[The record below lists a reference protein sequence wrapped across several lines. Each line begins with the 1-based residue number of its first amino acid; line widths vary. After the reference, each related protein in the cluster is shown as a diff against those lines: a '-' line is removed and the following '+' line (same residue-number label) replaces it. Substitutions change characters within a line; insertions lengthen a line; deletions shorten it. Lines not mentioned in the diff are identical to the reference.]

1 MPDHKSF
8 LVTGGRAGVS
18 SSLRP
23 KNETFSGTEYLPSI
37 SEKLSLPS
45 LPIQPERLLRH
56 SSFKLFWIS
65 RIFSA
70 LGFQVASV
78 AVGWLVYAKTGSA
91 YALGLVGLF
100 QFLPMVAL
108 TFLVGHFADRFNRRR
123 IVATCQFIE
132 CIVLILLTFWD
143 RGGTLGVPVLFAAV
157 AILGAARAFEAP
169 TMSALLPAVVP
180 DSLLQKAIAVS
191 SSAMQTATIVGPS
204 LGGILYADGASV
216 PLGVSA
222 LCLFTACAAMASIKV
237 ERIPPKREPIS
248 FRSVFSGVSFI
259 RSRPII
265 LGAISLDLFAVL
277 LGGVTALLPIFARD
291 ILHTGPWGLGF
302 LRSAPALGA
311 LAMSVLLVHM
321 PMSRHVGIKMFT
333 AVMVY
338 GIATVVFSV
347 STSFAVSLIALVILG
362 AADNISVVIRISL
375 VQLSTPDA
383 MRGRVN
389 AVNSLFVG
397 TSNQLGEFESGMLA
411 GFLGAVPSGVI
422 GGIGTILIAFLWMRF
437 FPALCKINSL
447 FNVIPETAA
456 SPAETTSEEM
466 L

>member
-1 MPDHKSF
+1 VP
-8 LVTGGRAGVS
+8 A
-18 SSLRP
+18 
-23 KNETFSGTEYLPSI
+23 YQ
-37 SEKLSLPS
+37 KLSLAP
-45 LPIQPERLLRH
+45 PRIPPDRLLRH
-56 SSFKLFWIS
+56 PSFTLFWTA

-108 TFLVGHFADRFNRRR
+108 TFLVGHIADRFDRRR
-123 IVATCQFIE
+123 IVAACQFLE
-132 CIVLILLTFWD
+132 CIVLASLALGD
-143 RGGTLGVPVLFAAV
+143 RDGKLDVAVLFAAV
-157 AILGAARAFEAP
+157 ALLGAARAFETP
-169 TMSALLPAVVP
+169 TMSALLPALVP
-180 DSLLQKAIAVS
+180 DVLLQKAVAVS

-204 LGGILYADGASV
+204 LGGLLYANGVSV
-216 PLGVSA
+216 PLGFAA
-222 LCLFTACAAMASIKV
+222 LSLSVAGGAIAFIRM
-237 ERIPPKREPIS
+237 ERTPPKREPIS
-248 FRSVFSGVSFI
+248 FQSIFSGVSFI

-311 LAMSVLLVHM
+311 LAMSVLLVQL
-321 PMSRHVGIKMFT
+321 PMNRHVGIKMFA
-333 AVMVY
+333 AVIVF
-338 GIATVVFSV
+338 GIATIVFSI
-347 STSFAVSLIALVILG
+347 STSFALSLVALVILG
-362 AADNISVVIRISL
+362 AADNVSVVIRISL

-389 AVNSLFVG
+389 AVNSLFIG

-411 GFLGAVPSGVI
+411 GLLGVIPSGVF
-422 GGIGTILIAFLWMRF
+422 GGIGTIAIALLWMRL
-437 FPALCKINSL
+437 FPALRKIKTLSIATEVFPGL
-447 FNVIPETAA
+447 KE
-456 SPAETTSEEM
+456 PA
-466 L
+466 

>member
-1 MPDHKSF
+1 LDPQPQHPD
-8 LVTGGRAGVS
+8 A
-18 SSLRP
+18 
-23 KNETFSGTEYLPSI
+23 
-37 SEKLSLPS
+37 
-45 LPIQPERLLRH
+45 LLRH
-56 SSFKLFWIS
+56 PGFTLFWVS

-100 QFLPMVAL
+100 QFLPMIAL
-108 TFLVGHFADRFNRRR
+108 TFLVGHLADRFDRRR

-132 CIVLILLTFWD
+132 FLVLAFLTFGD
-143 RGGTLGVPVLFAAV
+143 RDGKLSVAVLFVAV
-157 AILGAARAFEAP
+157 AFLGAARAFEAP
-169 TMSALLPAVVP
+169 TMSALLPALVP
-180 DSLLQKAIAVS
+180 SALLQKAVAVS

-204 LGGILYADGASV
+204 VGGLLYASGASV
-216 PLGVSA
+216 PLAVAA
-222 LCLFTACAAMASIKV
+222 LCLSAACSAMLVIRTKRA
-237 ERIPPKREPIS
+237 PPKREPIS
-248 FRSVFSGVSFI
+248 FQSVFSGVSFI

-302 LRSAPALGA
+302 LRSAPAAGA
-311 LAMSVLLVHM
+311 LAMSVLLVRM
-321 PMSRHVGIKMFT
+321 PMNRRVGVKMFA
-333 AVMVY
+333 AVIVF
-338 GIATVVFSV
+338 GIATVIFSL
-347 STSFAVSLIALVILG
+347 STNFALSLLALVILG
-362 AADNISVVIRISL
+362 AADNVSVVIRISL

-411 GFLGAVPSGVI
+411 GLLGVIPSGVI
-422 GGIGTILIAFLWMRF
+422 GGIGTILIALLWMRL
-437 FPALCKINSL
+437 FPPLRKVNSL
-447 FNVIPETAA
+447 TIGPEDQAATVESIIPNQG
-456 SPAETTSEEM
+456 

>member
-1 MPDHKSF
+1 
-8 LVTGGRAGVS
+8 
-18 SSLRP
+18 
-23 KNETFSGTEYLPSI
+23 
-37 SEKLSLPS
+37 
-45 LPIQPERLLRH
+45 LLRH
-56 SSFKLFWIS
+56 PSFALFWAS

-70 LGFQVASV
+70 LGFQVAAV

-108 TFLVGHFADRFNRRR
+108 TFLVGHVADRFDRRR
-123 IVATCQFIE
+123 IVAGCQFLE
-132 CIVLILLTFWD
+132 CVLLALVAFWD
-143 RGGTLGVPVLFAAV
+143 RDGKLEVTVLFAAV
-157 AILGAARAFEAP
+157 TVLGAARAFETP
-169 TMSALLPAVVP
+169 TMSALLPALVP

-204 LGGILYADGASV
+204 LGGLLYAAGASV

-222 LCLFTACAAMASIKV
+222 LCLATAGGAIVFIKT
-237 ERIPPKREPIS
+237 ERRPPKREPIS
-248 FRSVFSGVSFI
+248 FQSVFSGVSFI

-291 ILHTGPWGLGF
+291 ILHTGPLGLGF
-302 LRSAPALGA
+302 LRSAPAAGA
-311 LAMSVLLVHM
+311 LAMSVLLVRM
-321 PMSRHVGIKMFT
+321 PMNRQVGMKMFA
-333 AVMVY
+333 AVIVF
-338 GIATVVFSV
+338 GIATVVFSI
-347 STSFAVSLIALVILG
+347 SRNFAISLLALVILG

-383 MRGRVN
+383 MRGRVS

-411 GFLGAVPSGVI
+411 GFLGVISSGVI
-422 GGIGTILIAFLWMRF
+422 GGIATILIALAWMRL
-437 FPALCKINSL
+437 FPALRKVNTLSNL
-447 FNVIPETAA
+447 TGVDAATAA
-456 SPAETTSEEM
+456 ATPKEV

>member
-1 MPDHKSF
+1 LLQHPSF
-8 LVTGGRAGVS
+8 
-18 SSLRP
+18 
-23 KNETFSGTEYLPSI
+23 I
-37 SEKLSLPS
+37 
-45 LPIQPERLLRH
+45 
-56 SSFKLFWIS
+56 LFWAS

-108 TFLVGHFADRFNRRR
+108 TFLVGHLADRFDRRR

-132 CIVLILLTFWD
+132 AVALALLTLGD
-143 RGGTLGVPVLFAAV
+143 RDGKLAVPVLFAAV
-157 AILGAARAFEAP
+157 TLLGAARAFETP
-169 TMSALLPAVVP
+169 TMSALLPALVP
-180 DSLLQKAIAVS
+180 DSLLPKAIAVS

-204 LGGILYADGASV
+204 LGGLLYAAGASV

-222 LCLFTACAAMASIKV
+222 FSLSAACCAMVFIKTK
-237 ERIPPKREPIS
+237 RTPPKREPIS
-248 FRSVFSGVSFI
+248 LQSIFSGVSFI

-265 LGAISLDLFAVL
+265 LGAISLDMFAVL

-302 LRSAPALGA
+302 LRSAPAAGA
-311 LAMSVLLVHM
+311 LAMSVLLTQK
-321 PMSRHVGIKMFT
+321 PLNRRVGLKMFA
-333 AVMVY
+333 AVMVF
-338 GIATVVFSV
+338 GMATIIFSI
-347 STSFAVSLIALVILG
+347 STSFAVSLAALLILG
-362 AADNISVVIRISL
+362 AADNVSVVIRISL

-411 GFLGAVPSGVI
+411 GLLGVIPSGII
-422 GGIGTILIAFLWMRF
+422 GGIGTILIALLWMHL
-437 FPALCKINSL
+437 FPALRKINTLS
-447 FNVIPETAA
+447 
-456 SPAETTSEEM
+456 
-466 L
+466 